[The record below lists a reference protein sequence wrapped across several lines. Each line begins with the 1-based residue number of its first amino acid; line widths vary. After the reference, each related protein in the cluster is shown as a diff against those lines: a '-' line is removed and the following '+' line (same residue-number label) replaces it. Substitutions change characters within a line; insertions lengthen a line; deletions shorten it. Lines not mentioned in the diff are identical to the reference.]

1 MGRRDAMVWRGWYLS
16 TVWVRVGVGHVGG
29 HVAVV
34 LVVMRARS
42 ASLLV
47 HVGVVCVWW
56 WHRVEMVGRVVCSS
70 SLTRAWGA
78 VG

>member
-16 TVWVRVGVGHVGG
+16 AVGIRVGVGHVGG

-34 LVVMRARS
+34 LVIMRACPTP
-42 ASLLV
+42 LLV
-47 HVGVVCVWW
+47 HVGVVCVGR
-56 WHRVEMVGRVVCSS
+56 WHRVEMIGGVVCSGC
-70 SLTRAWGA
+70 LTRAWGA